1 MMNKLKIFISTLLL
15 CISLNTLSNSDV
27 FDQAISSLDKSLKD
41 GSHVV
46 MVTALNRS
54 LELYK
59 SNPNVNYLK
68 RILSRFDKILL
79 KDQSYFLIENF
90 LGIYM
95 KDKKKFE
102 EYLESS
108 LSKENKE
115 LFLKHLK
122 QIINEMENGNG

>member
-1 MMNKLKIFISTLLL
+1 MMNKLKIYISTLLL
-15 CISLNTLSNSDV
+15 CISLNTLPNSDV
-27 FDQAISSLDKSLKD
+27 FDQAISSLDKSLKE
-41 GSHVV
+41 GSNVV

-59 SNPNVNYLK
+59 SSPNENYLK
-68 RILSRFDKILL
+68 RILSRFDKILS

-102 EYLESS
+102 EYLENS

>member
-1 MMNKLKIFISTLLL
+1 M
-15 CISLNTLSNSDV
+15 

-41 GSHVV
+41 GSNVV

>member
-1 MMNKLKIFISTLLL
+1 MNKFKIFISTLLL
-15 CISLNTLSNSDV
+15 CVSLNTLSSSDV
-27 FDQAISSLDKSLKD
+27 FDQAISSLDKSLKE
-41 GSHVV
+41 GSNVV

>member
-1 MMNKLKIFISTLLL
+1 MMNKFKIFISTLLL
-15 CISLNTLSNSDV
+15 CVSLNTLSSSDV
-27 FDQAISSLDKSLKD
+27 FDQAISSLDKSLKE
-41 GSHVV
+41 GSNVV